1 MGAGEDDE
9 AYALASEQIFGET
22 KDMSIISGMLFDFD
36 GTLAELHIDFAKMRQ
51 HVAELAGLFLD
62 SPPDSS
68 QSPVLEWIDELT
80 AQMEGVLSKEDI
92 LEFRSR
98 CRMRLVG
105 LEMKAAERGRLFPFT
120 RGILLGLKERGVR
133 TAVVTRNCTAAVR
146 KVYPQIGQEVDC
158 LLARDDV
165 PRVKPD
171 PEHLLLAVQNLNLR
185 PEQCCMVGDHWLDIL
200 AAQRAGMCSAA
211 VHTGHISAAEFSVY
225 QPDYSVPEV
234 HSLIQ
239 ELSRNKLL
247 DPVPLVE
254 EC

>member
-1 MGAGEDDE
+1 
-9 AYALASEQIFGET
+9 
-22 KDMSIISGMLFDFD
+22 MSKISGILFDFD

-62 SPPDSS
+62 SPPNPS
-68 QSPVLEWIDELT
+68 QSPVLEWIDELA
-80 AQMEGVLSKEDI
+80 AQMEEVLSREEI

-98 CRMRLVG
+98 CHMRLVG
-105 LEMKAAERGRLFPFT
+105 LEMKAAERGKLFPFT
-120 RGILLGLKERGVR
+120 RGILLGLKKRGVR

-146 KVYPQIGQEVDC
+146 KVYPQISQEVDC

-165 PRVKPD
+165 LRVKPD
-171 PEHLLLAVQNLNLR
+171 PEHLLLAVQTLDLK
-185 PEQCCMVGDHWLDIL
+185 PEQCCMVGDHLLDIL
-200 AAQRAGMCSAA
+200 AAQKAGMRSAA
-211 VHTGHISAAEFSVY
+211 VHTGRISAAEFTVY

-234 HSLIQ
+234 QTLIQ

-247 DPVPLVE
+247 DAVPLME